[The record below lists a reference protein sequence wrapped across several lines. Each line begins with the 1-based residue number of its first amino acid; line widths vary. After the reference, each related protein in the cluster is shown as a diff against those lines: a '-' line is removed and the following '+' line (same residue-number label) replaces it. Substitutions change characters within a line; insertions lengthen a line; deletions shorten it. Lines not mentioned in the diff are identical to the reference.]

1 MVMLTLDM
9 FIGDAFDC
17 NYKIMKSAEDDV
29 IDRDEQQF
37 DDIAD
42 SSHDGEPE
50 GAGSRNLF
58 EF

>member
-1 MVMLTLDM
+1 M

-29 IDRDEQQF
+29 IDGDEQQF